1 MKRAIYTLAFALLI
15 TGTTLVSCKQ
25 TTEEETIEA
34 NTDESE
40 GTSVMVKSTT
50 QNKEWEA
57 FKISTDSTINR
68 NEMRIA
74 ELKVRMKDSKKTIDS
89 SYQNKVIQLEEKN
102 QEMKMKLDNYKNDA
116 NENWDSFKTE
126 LNYDMNE
133 LGNAL
138 KDLTVDNKK

>member
-1 MKRAIYTLAFALLI
+1 MKRSIYTLAFALLI
-15 TGTTLVSCKQ
+15 TGTSLVSCKQ
-25 TTEEETIEA
+25 TSDESTIETNTEEV
-34 NTDESE
+34 E

-74 ELKVRMKDSKKTIDS
+74 ELKVRMQDTKKSVDS

-102 QEMKMKLDNYKNDA
+102 QEMKMKLDNYQNDA
-116 NENWDSFKTE
+116 GENWDSFKTE
-126 LNYDMNE
+126 LNHDMNE
-133 LGNAL
+133 IGNAL